1 MPIPSGVDK
10 KKSKVYIEKGAGT
23 ENYIQILPESF
34 CEEGFVA
41 DSFWPVS
48 SHFLKQYTDTVEE
61 RIAPFNGATASAAG
75 KIGTVPQ
82 AEIGDRAS
90 FLRGDGKWAKI
101 NITDEKVKFNLNRTK
116 RYYLSGTDVA
126 DANTG
131 QATFDTGVFVTEN
144 PGELQ
149 ATKFLGN
156 LKGNVEGN
164 LNGLA
169 ERASKDADGHV
180 FTDYYVTN
188 STLAANYA
196 PLNHKHPSSDVN
208 ALTNYA
214 KGNSTEA
221 ISAGD
226 TLNQAL
232 GKLEK
237 RADLSATLNSPAF
250 TGTPTTPNLSS
261 GSLDTQIAN
270 KKYVDDKVSALVN
283 GAGAALDTLSE
294 LANALG
300 NDANFATTV
309 TNKFN
314 TKLDKNSA
322 NYVKSIS
329 ISDNTTGSGQI
340 LKMQRGDDTTYTLNI
355 KDTIIQPATAAPL
368 AAQAQAKVGT
378 SLKYARED
386 HVHPLQDTTV
396 ANATNAVAAQ
406 HADKLTTPRNLR
418 ANLAATDPAPFDGT
432 VNQLNI
438 PVAGILKVENGGT
451 GASNLNGLVQTGN
464 VNQTIAGTKTF
475 SSTIAGSINGNAA
488 TATTA
493 TKVQATPAGTSWVA
507 GVQAGKALVNA
518 TTTGYGALL
527 NAPTKD
533 YRVGLSTYPS
543 NNNLVYLY
551 SVTNANVSAGT
562 NTVAKSLTWNADTG
576 ELTANSFKGNLTG
589 TATACSGNAASATK
603 ATQDGDGKVISTTYV
618 KNTGGTITGTLDL
631 TRTTDAQGTG
641 TNAPALR
648 IGALTGAHLEFD
660 GNEIMAKASGNT
672 VGPLYINSDG
682 GLVSIGSGGLTVGGT
697 ITGNLKGNVTGNCS
711 GSSSS
716 CTGNAG
722 SATKLATA
730 RNFYIADNSSTNTG
744 PATSF
749 NGTAN
754 ATIKLPATIKANI
767 TGNCSGSSGSCTGNA
782 KTATTATK
790 LGSATVG
797 SATKLM
803 YLNAG
808 APTASTSNVGG
819 AQQLTYL
826 KSGVITAGAT
836 IRYGTGNPSGGNN
849 GDIYFKYTK

>member
-61 RIAPFNGATASAAG
+61 RIAPFKGATASTAG

-90 FLRGDGKWAKI
+90 FLRGDGKWVKI

-149 ATKFLGN
+149 ATKFIGN

-169 ERASKDADGHV
+169 EKASKDADGHV

-368 AAQAQAKVGT
+368 APQAQAKVGT
-378 SLKYARED
+378 SVKYARED

-418 ANLAATDPAPFDGT
+418 ANLAATDAAPFDGT
-432 VNQLNI
+432 ANQLNI
-438 PVAGILKVENGGT
+438 PVAGILPVANGGT
-451 GASNLNGLVQTGN
+451 GASNLNGLVQTGA

-493 TKVQATPAGTSWVA
+493 TKVQGASSGTSWVA
-507 GVQAGKALVNA
+507 GAQAGKSLVNS
-518 TTTGYGALL
+518 TTTGYGTIF
-527 NAPTKD
+527 NAPTKG
-533 YRVGLSTYPS
+533 YRVALGTYPS
-543 NNNLVYLY
+543 NDNLVYLY
-551 SVTNANVSAGT
+551 SITNANVNAGT
-562 NTVAKSLTWNADTG
+562 NTKAKQLTWNAETG
-576 ELTANSFKGNLTG
+576 ELTANSFNGNISGSSTS
-589 TATACSGNAASATK
+589 CSGNAASATNDSSGQKISSTYIK
-603 ATQDGDGKVISTTYV
+603 ALSVSGKTITYTKGDNSK
-618 KNTGGTITGTLDL
+618 GTITTQDTVYTHPTTAGNKHIPAGGSSGQILRWSAAGTAVWGTDNNTTYSAATQSAAGLMSAADKKKLDSV
-631 TRTTDAQGTG
+631 TANSKPYNINYNTQTAISVATGGSWTTYTPSSDG
-641 TNAPALR
+641 ALR
-648 IGALTGAHLEFD
+648 VYAPNRDTSVQRFEVRL
-660 GNEIMAKASGNT
+660 
-672 VGPLYINSDG
+672 
-682 GLVSIGSGGLTVGGT
+682 
-697 ITGNLKGNVTGNCS
+697 
-711 GSSSS
+711 SSSS
-716 CTGNAG
+716 GKLIAG
-722 SATKLATA
+722 GTLA
-730 RNFYIADNSSTNTG
+730 NQFNTMHNTQYY
-744 PATSF
+744 P
-749 NGTAN
+749 
-754 ATIKLPATIKANI
+754 
-767 TGNCSGSSGSCTGNA
+767 
-782 KTATTATK
+782 
-790 LGSATVG
+790 
-797 SATKLM
+797 
-803 YLNAG
+803 
-808 APTASTSNVGG
+808 
-819 AQQLTYL
+819 L
-826 KSGVITAGAT
+826 KSGTKIA
-836 IRYGTGNPSGGNN
+836 IKSDGTWTFHFCPRA
-849 GDIYFKYTK
+849 